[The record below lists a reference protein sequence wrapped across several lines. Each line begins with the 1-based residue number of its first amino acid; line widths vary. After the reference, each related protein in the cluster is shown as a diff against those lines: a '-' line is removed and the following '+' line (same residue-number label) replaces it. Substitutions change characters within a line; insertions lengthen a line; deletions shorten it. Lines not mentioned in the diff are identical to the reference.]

1 MSKTDWFKHAAL
13 PPVSAGSAADTVLRP
28 FLWRLLR
35 GGNLSQ
41 TEAADFLR
49 ALLDRQN
56 SNVEQIAAALV
67 ALAAKGET
75 EEELAGMAQVM
86 RERAQN
92 FETRKP
98 KYIDISGTG
107 SSRAKTFNVSTA
119 AAFVVAGAGLAVAK
133 QVNRR
138 VQSKT
143 GSAEVLEALGVRL
156 HFSSEDGGDVRARE
170 NAHAAFNGTGIGFL
184 PAAAFHSQMNLVASV
199 RRKLG
204 LRTTFNLLGALSNP
218 SRPPFQ
224 IVGVWH
230 ESLLE
235 PIAEA
240 LGVLGVRRA
249 WVVCGSDGLDEM
261 TIAGATK
268 IVEIAGEKLNRFETS
283 PADFGLKQAQL
294 SNLKIKTAE
303 QSAAVIS
310 EVLSGKRRDEARS
323 IVVLNAA
330 AALLVGGLAKSPI
343 QATRLA
349 EQSIDSDSAR
359 IKLERAVMTT
369 NK

>member
-35 GGNLSQ
+35 GENLSEAQ
-41 TEAADFLR
+41 AADFLR
-49 ALLDRQN
+49 ALLDRQG

-67 ALAAKGET
+67 ALVAKGET
-75 EEELAGMAQVM
+75 AEELAGMAAVM

-92 FETRKP
+92 FETRKQ
-98 KYIDISGTG
+98 KFIDISGTG
-107 SSRAKTFNVSTA
+107 ASAAKTFNVSTA
-119 AAFVVAGAGLAVAK
+119 AAFVIAGAGLSVAK

-156 HFSSEDGGDVRARE
+156 HFSPKEGGEPRARE
-170 NAHAAFNGTGIGFL
+170 NAYAAFNGAGIGFL
-184 PAAAFHSQMNLVASV
+184 PASAFHSQMNLAASV
-199 RRKLG
+199 KRKLG

-240 LGVLGVRRA
+240 VGALGARRA
-249 WVVCGSDGLDEM
+249 WVVHGSDGLDEI

-268 IVEIAGEKLNRFETS
+268 IVEIAGGKLNRFEIT
-283 PADFGLKQAQL
+283 PEEFKLKRAQTDNVKVN
-294 SNLKIKTAE
+294 SAE
-303 QSAAVIS
+303 KSAAIIS

-323 IVVLNAA
+323 IIVLNAA

-343 QATRLA
+343 QAARLA

-359 IKLERAVMTT
+359 VKLERVVMTT